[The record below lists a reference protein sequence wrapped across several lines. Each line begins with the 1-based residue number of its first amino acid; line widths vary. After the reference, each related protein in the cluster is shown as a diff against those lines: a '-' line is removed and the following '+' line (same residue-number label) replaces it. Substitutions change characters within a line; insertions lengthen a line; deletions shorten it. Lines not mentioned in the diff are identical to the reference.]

1 VSAPFSVSPDGL
13 LFAAADGPEL
23 LTWRND
29 GAPQWKVFTDG
40 ILVGVAVGLEV
51 VVTVDTDRR
60 VCQWRRTDGELVST
74 VSIAH
79 HPLALVPSPDGRLL
93 IVTRDGP
100 LVDSP
105 LGFRLVP
112 VRGCT
117 WAALGPGEALG
128 VGCEDGTFTAI
139 ELRSGAAWGSVKLP
153 APVSGVAWSALG
165 SWLVGAER
173 TLYRVSGD
181 GKLVQATIAG
191 ADHAMDLLAVSGNGI
206 VVAARAGDRVELYEL
221 HKNRSIGEFIL
232 RRAIGGVQFGPGLLL
247 AIGLDDGDGNWI
259 EMATGATFRT
269 EPHPGRSGRDPRGHR
284 VAPGGGRADRAVR
297 PEAHRRRGR
306 WRRGLPGGLRVGADG
321 VVHVHAD
328 LQRPAGVDVRAEDVR
343 PVAVPAPPVTPR
355 AVPTGRTNPRPR
367 GPAHV
372 RTRRHCG

>member
-1 VSAPFSVSPDGL
+1 MSAPFSVSPDGL

-269 EPHPGRSGRDPRGHR
+269 EPHPGRSRATWRLENKGDLGAIRGAIALLQAGG
-284 VAPGGGRADRAVR
+284 APIARYVPKPTADEDAGGGGYLAGCVSVLMVLFTFTLICSGLLVLMYVLKTYDL
-297 PEAHRRRGR
+297 
-306 WRRGLPGGLRVGADG
+306 WRYLPLR
-321 VVHVHAD
+321 
-328 LQRPAGVDVRAEDVR
+328 
-343 PVAVPAPPVTPR
+343 
-355 AVPTGRTNPRPR
+355 
-367 GPAHV
+367 
-372 RTRRHCG
+372 